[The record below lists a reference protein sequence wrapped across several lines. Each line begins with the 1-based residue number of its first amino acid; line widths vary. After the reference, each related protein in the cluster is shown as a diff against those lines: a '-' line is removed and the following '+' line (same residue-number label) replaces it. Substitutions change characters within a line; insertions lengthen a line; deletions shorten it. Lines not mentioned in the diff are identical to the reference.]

1 MPANIPPTEPIGES
15 FCRHHK
21 AASVWAT
28 VKDALRG
35 SQQDFTKI
43 PVGRAVVLL
52 AVPMVLEMSME
63 SLFVVVDIFW
73 VSRLGA
79 DAVATVGLTES
90 LLATIYAVAVGLS
103 IAATAVVA
111 RRTGEKDAEGASVAA
126 VQIIAVSVLA
136 ALAIAVPGLLFG
148 PELLGLMGGSP
159 SVIATG
165 SGYTTVMLG
174 GNVTIILLF
183 ILNAIF
189 RGAGDAA
196 TAMRTLWMANI
207 LNMVLGP
214 CLIFGLGPLP
224 EMGVTGAAVATTI
237 GRGVGVTYQC
247 FMLGRGDG
255 RVSVLRRHVRV
266 RWDVMQ
272 GMLRIAGPATLQM
285 LIETTSWVGLVR
297 ILADFGSAALAGY
310 TIAIRVAIFALLP
323 SEGMANAAATLVGQN
338 LGAGRAD
345 RAERSVWVVGLY
357 NVLFLGLVSVAFLT
371 LSDPIVRF
379 FTADVAVVTYGV
391 DCLQIMALG
400 FLFFAYGMVI
410 VQAFNGAG
418 DTRTPTVLYLACF
431 WLFKIP
437 AAYVLAVPAGFGPNG
452 VFAAITAAYSMLAVT
467 GVLFFRR
474 GRWKLQRV

>member
-1 MPANIPPTEPIGES
+1 
-15 FCRHHK
+15 
-21 AASVWAT
+21 
-28 VKDALRG
+28 
-35 SQQDFTKI
+35 
-43 PVGRAVVLL
+43 
-52 AVPMVLEMSME
+52 MSME

-103 IAATAVVA
+103 MAATAVVA
-111 RRTGEKDAEGASVAA
+111 RRTGENDPDGASQAA
-126 VQIIAVSVLA
+126 VQIIAVSILS

-148 PELLGLMGGSP
+148 PQLLALMGGTP
-159 SVIATG
+159 SVVATG
-165 SGYTTVMLG
+165 SGYTTVMLSG
-174 GNVTIILLF
+174 SITIILLF

-196 TAMRTLWMANI
+196 TPMRTLWMANG
-207 LNMVLGP
+207 LNMILGP
-214 CLIFGLGPLP
+214 CLIFGLGPIP

-237 GRGVGVTYQC
+237 GRGVGVAYQC
-247 FMLGRGDG
+247 WILGRGGG
-255 RVSVLRRHVRV
+255 RVTVLRRHMQAQWNIMRTVLRV
-266 RWDVMQ
+266 
-272 GMLRIAGPATLQM
+272 AGPATLQM

-357 NVLFLGLVSVAFLT
+357 NFLFLGVVSVGFLT
-371 LSDPIVRF
+371 LSNPIVGF
-379 FTADVAVVTYGV
+379 FTSDPAVMAYGV
-391 DCLQIMALG
+391 DCLQIIALG

-418 DTRTPTVLYLACF
+418 DTRTPTLLYLACF
-431 WLFKIP
+431 WAFKIP
-437 AAYVLAVPAGFGPNG
+437 AAYILAIPAGFGPGG
-452 VFAAITAAYSMLAVT
+452 VFGAITAAYSALALA
-467 GVLFFRR
+467 GVVCFRR
-474 GRWKLQRV
+474 GWWKQQRV

>member
-1 MPANIPPTEPIGES
+1 MNAQDEVGGKQVQGLWSIIREAI
-15 FCRHHK
+15 
-21 AASVWAT
+21 
-28 VKDALRG
+28 RG
-35 SQQDFTKI
+35 SQQDFTTI
-43 PVGRAVVLL
+43 PVGRAVFLL

-73 VSRLGA
+73 VSVLGA

-111 RRTGEKDAEGASVAA
+111 RRTGEKDPEGASQAA
-126 VQIIAVSVLA
+126 AQVIAVSILSG
-136 ALAIAVPGLLFG
+136 LAIAVPGFVFG
-148 PELLGLMGGSP
+148 PELLALMGGTP
-159 SVIATG
+159 SVVATG
-165 SGYTTVMLG
+165 SGYTTVMLSG
-174 GNVTIILLF
+174 SVIIILLF

-196 TAMRTLWMANI
+196 TPMRTLWMANG

-214 CLIFGLGPLP
+214 CFIFGFGPIP
-224 EMGVTGAAVATTI
+224 EMGVTGAAVATTV
-237 GRGVGVTYQC
+237 GRGIGVAYQC
-247 FMLGRGDG
+247 WVLGRRGG
-255 RVSVLRRHVRV
+255 RVTVLPRHMRARWDTMRPVLR
-266 RWDVMQ
+266 
-272 GMLRIAGPATLQM
+272 LAGPATLQM

-357 NVLFLGLVSVAFLT
+357 NFFFLGLVSVGFLT
-371 LSDPIVRF
+371 FSGSIVRV
-379 FTADVAVVTYGV
+379 FTSEPAVMAYGV
-391 DCLQIMALG
+391 DCLETIALG

-410 VQAFNGAG
+410 VQGFNGAG
-418 DTRTPTVLYLACF
+418 DTKTPTLLYLVCF
-431 WLFKIP
+431 WAFKIP
-437 AAYVLAVPAGFGPNG
+437 AAYVLAVPAGFGPAG
-452 VFAAITAAYSMLAVT
+452 VFVAITAAYSALAFA
-467 GVLFFRR
+467 GVFCFRL
-474 GRWKLQRV
+474 GRWKRQRV

>member
-1 MPANIPPTEPIGES
+1 M
-15 FCRHHK
+15 
-21 AASVWAT
+21 WAT

-159 SVIATG
+159 SVIAIG

-214 CLIFGLGPLP
+214 CLIFGLVP
-224 EMGVTGAAVATTI
+224 AKWAS
-237 GRGVGVTYQC
+237 Q
-247 FMLGRGDG
+247 
-255 RVSVLRRHVRV
+255 VLRWR
-266 RWDVMQ
+266 
-272 GMLRIAGPATLQM
+272 P
-285 LIETTSWVGLVR
+285 
-297 ILADFGSAALAGY
+297 
-310 TIAIRVAIFALLP
+310 
-323 SEGMANAAATLVGQN
+323 
-338 LGAGRAD
+338 
-345 RAERSVWVVGLY
+345 RSVVV
-357 NVLFLGLVSVAFLT
+357 SA
-371 LSDPIVRF
+371 
-379 FTADVAVVTYGV
+379 
-391 DCLQIMALG
+391 
-400 FLFFAYGMVI
+400 
-410 VQAFNGAG
+410 
-418 DTRTPTVLYLACF
+418 
-431 WLFKIP
+431 
-437 AAYVLAVPAGFGPNG
+437 
-452 VFAAITAAYSMLAVT
+452 
-467 GVLFFRR
+467 
-474 GRWKLQRV
+474 